1 MFRAGAAVAAGALLP
16 ACGNKREVEPPAPPP
31 PKPVDAG
38 TVAFPAVDV
47 VELTI
52 AQLGAKLR
60 SGAETS
66 ASLVAKYRA
75 RVDAMNT
82 KGPMLRA
89 VIELDPDA
97 DAHAGEMDRNRGTGP
112 LAGIPIL
119 IKDNIDTA
127 GKMMTTAGSL
137 ALAGPPAPK
146 DAFVVAKLRAA
157 GALIFGKANLSEWA
171 NFRGNSSSAG
181 WSARGGQCRNP
192 YALDRTPSGSSSGSA
207 AAVAASLCAV
217 ALGTETD
224 GSITSPA
231 ALHGLVGIKPTVGLV
246 SRAGI
251 IPISPS
257 QDTAGPIARCVED
270 AAIVLTAIA
279 GPDPDDPST
288 AGAKPEDYSR
298 YLDPKALEGARLGVP
313 RKVLFGQNRRI
324 DAAIDQAMAKLVTL
338 GAVLVDP
345 LELEVPPEL
354 QALELMVLVSEMAP
368 AMAAYLARRP
378 DLPMRSLADV
388 VAFNKQHADKEMVA
402 FGQELLEQAVA
413 AKGLDDRAYREAR
426 DKSRH
431 IARDLL
437 IGKAMQDHRL
447 DAIIGPTRGF
457 PSLIDQ
463 LNGDDAGFSS
473 SFIAAIAGFPHV
485 TVQGGEYLGMPIG
498 LSFFGKAFTEG
509 KLLGYAYAFEQ
520 ATKLRKPPTYR
531 ATVAMPG

>member
-1 MFRAGAAVAAGALLP
+1 MFRAGATVAAGALLP
-16 ACGNKREVEPPAPPP
+16 ACTKRDAEPPPVAA
-31 PKPVDAG
+31 KPVDAG
-38 TVAFPAVDV
+38 AAVFPALEV

-52 AQLGAKLR
+52 AELGAKLR
-60 SGAETS
+60 AGTETS

-82 KGPMLRA
+82 NGPMLRA

-97 DAHAGEMDRNRGTGP
+97 DAAARDADRKRGTGP
-112 LAGIPIL
+112 LAGLPIL
-119 IKDNIDTA
+119 VKDNIDTA

-137 ALAGPPAPK
+137 ALVGPPAPK

-171 NFRGNSSSAG
+171 NFRGNSSTAG
-181 WSARGGQCRNP
+181 WSARGGQTRNP

-231 ALHGLVGIKPTVGLV
+231 ALHGLVGVKPTVGLV
-246 SRAGI
+246 SRAGV

-257 QDTAGPIARCVED
+257 QDTVGPIARCVED
-270 AAIVLTAIA
+270 AALVLTAIA

-288 AGAKPEDYSR
+288 AGAKPEDYAR
-298 YLDPKALEGARLGVP
+298 YLDPKALDGARLGVP
-313 RKVLFGQNRRI
+313 RSVLFGQNRRI
-324 DAAIDQAMAKLVTL
+324 DAAIDQALAKLVEL
-338 GAVLVDP
+338 GAVIVDP
-345 LELEVPPEL
+345 IELEVPPEL
-354 QALELMVLVSEMAP
+354 GALELLVMESEMGP
-368 AMAAYLARRP
+368 ALAAYLARRP
-378 DLPMRSLADV
+378 DLPVRTLADV
-388 VAFNKQHADKEMVA
+388 IVFNQQHADQEMVA
-402 FGQELLEQAVA
+402 FGQQLLEQAA
-413 AKGLDDRAYREAR
+413 ATKGLDDPAYRYAR
-426 DKSRH
+426 DKIRH

-437 IGKAMQDHRL
+437 IGKPMQDHKL
-447 DAIIGPTRGF
+447 DAIIGPTRSF
-457 PSLIDQ
+457 PSLIDP
-463 LNGDDAGFSS
+463 LNGDDGGFSS
-473 SFIAAIAGFPHV
+473 SFIAAVAGCPHV
-485 TVQGGEYLGMPIG
+485 TVQGGEYLGLPIG